1 MKNNGKPSKAQRRAR
16 RKRVIYQHME
26 VVNLYSAGIDI
37 GSEKHYVAV
46 PEGLDDNPVRCFSCF
61 TADLQRMAD
70 WLVEIGIRTV
80 AMESTGVYWIPAFE
94 ILAERGLEVLL
105 VNARHV
111 KNVSG
116 RKTDVQDCQWLQQLH
131 TFGLLA
137 GAFRP
142 PEKVCALRSYLR
154 HRETLVRSASTHIQ
168 HMQKALR
175 QMNLLLDNVV
185 SDVTGKTGMA
195 IIRAIVSG
203 ERDPD
208 RLAEYRDRR
217 CKQSQATIAASLRGH
232 YRPEHL
238 FSLRQSLTAYDFYQT
253 QIEQCDDE
261 IEHQLADF
269 DRHDDAGD
277 LKPLDQAGQP
287 RKTRSSPKGAV
298 REQLYRITGVD
309 LTQIHGLDENSVLKI
324 ISETGTNMTCWR
336 THKHFTS
343 WLSLSPNNTV
353 SGGKIL
359 KSGTKSSANRAATT
373 FRMGALSVSRSDS
386 ALGAFYRRLS
396 FRAGKAKAITA
407 TARKLAVIFY
417 MMLKNRVEYVD
428 QGQAYYEQQY
438 RERTLNYL
446 KKKAETLGFDLTP
459 IDLADK
465 KLSMV

>member
-1 MKNNGKPSKAQRRAR
+1 MKNNDKPSKAQRRAR
-16 RKRVIYQHME
+16 RKRVLHKHME

-46 PEGLDDNPVRCFSCF
+46 PEGLDDDPVRCFSCF

-70 WLVEIGIRTV
+70 WLVEIGITTV
-80 AMESTGVYWIPAFE
+80 VMESTGVYWIPAFE

-116 RKTDVQDCQWLQQLH
+116 RKSDVQDCQWLQQLH

-142 PEKVCALRSYLR
+142 PEQVCALRSYTR
-154 HRETLVRSASTHIQ
+154 QRETLVHSASAHIQ

-185 SDVTGKTGMA
+185 SDVTGKTGMD

-208 RLAEYRDRR
+208 RLAAYRDPR
-217 CKQSQATIAASLRGH
+217 CKQSQATIAESLRGH
-232 YRPEHL
+232 YRAEHL
-238 FSLRQSLTAYDFYQT
+238 FTLRQSLAAYDFYQT
-253 QIEQCDDE
+253 QIEQCDGE
-261 IEHQLADF
+261 IEQQLADF
-269 DRHDDAGD
+269 DSHCEAGE
-277 LKPLDQAGQP
+277 LKPLGQTGQP

-298 REQLYRITGVD
+298 REQLYRITAVD

-324 ISETGTNMTCWR
+324 ISETGTDMTCWR

-353 SGGKIL
+353 SGGKVL
-359 KSGTKSSANRAATT
+359 KSKTKSSANRAATA
-373 FRMGALSVSRSDS
+373 FRIAAMSISRSDS

-396 FRAGKAKAITA
+396 FRVGKAKAITA

-417 MMLKNRVEYVD
+417 MMIKHKTEYVD

-446 KKKAETLGFDLTP
+446 KKKAQTLGFDLTP
-459 IDLADK
+459 IDLENNE
-465 KLSMV
+465 LSIA